1 MAGFLEMSHAT
12 ALGFHAMAQIA
23 RSEHRV
29 SSEELA
35 ASLHASKAHLSKVL
49 KALADS
55 GLLLSKRGP
64 DGGYSLALP
73 ASQVTMLQIY
83 EALQGPLRLD
93 GCLFD
98 QPICRQVQCVLGGLV
113 EKVRHDVHSHMAH
126 TTLHDVRTREG
137 R

>member
-12 ALGFHAMAQIA
+12 ALGFHAMARIA
-23 RSEHRV
+23 RSESRV

-35 ASLHASKAHLSKVL
+35 ASIHASRAHLSKVL
-49 KALADS
+49 KALTDS

-73 ASQVTMLQIY
+73 APEVTLLQIY

-98 QPICRQVQCVLGGLV
+98 QPVCQQVHCVLGGLV
-113 EKVRHDVHSHMAH
+113 EKVRNDVHSHMAQ
-126 TTLHDVRTREG
+126 TTLHDVVTRQG